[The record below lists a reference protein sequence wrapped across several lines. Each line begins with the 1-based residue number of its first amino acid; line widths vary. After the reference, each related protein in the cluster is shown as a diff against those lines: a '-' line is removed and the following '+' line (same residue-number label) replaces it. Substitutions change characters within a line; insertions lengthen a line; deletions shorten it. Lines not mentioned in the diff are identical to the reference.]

1 MQESTVEVVIIGGGP
16 GGYVAAIRA
25 GQLGLR
31 TALIERAA
39 LGGTCLNVGC
49 IPSKA
54 LIHAADAFHTA
65 NRQHKATPFGLRVGQ
80 VELDFARTVTWK
92 NSIVNRLT
100 GGVASLLKR
109 SGVSVISGV
118 AEILDGKTVKVE
130 TADATMRVRAKHLVL
145 ATGSVPQAVT
155 SLPFGGNV
163 ISSTELL
170 SLPERPRKLVV
181 VGAGYIGLELG
192 MAFAK
197 LGSDVTVVEA
207 AERILPRW
215 DAALTRPVVRRLEE
229 LRVSVITSA
238 YAQGLARDGESLL
251 IEQRGQGPRE
261 LPADKILVAVGRA
274 PCTEGFGLKRLDL
287 AMDGKFVAINDRSE
301 TSMSNVWAI
310 GDLTGEPMLAHRA
323 MAQGALVAEII
334 AGQRRC
340 FDATTIPSVCFTD
353 PEMISV
359 GRTPEEATVDG
370 KADGYEIKV
379 ATFPFAANGRA
390 LTQMDEEGFVRIVA
404 RASDHLVLG
413 AQAVGAGVSELT
425 SSLTLAVEMGAV
437 LEDIAG
443 TIGAHPTRSEAI
455 HEAALGALGHGLH
468 F

>member
-1 MQESTVEVVIIGGGP
+1 MQESTTEVVIIGGGP

-31 TALIERAA
+31 TVLIERTA

-65 NRQHKATPFGLRVGQ
+65 NRQRDTTPFGLSVGQ
-80 VELDFARTVTWK
+80 VELDFARTVAWK
-92 NSIVNRLT
+92 DSIVSRLT
-100 GGVASLLKR
+100 GGVAGLLKR
-109 SGVSVISGV
+109 SAVSVISGA

-130 TADATMRVRAKHLVL
+130 TVDTTMRVRTKHLVL

-155 SLPFGGNV
+155 TLPFGGNV

-207 AERILPRW
+207 DERILPRW

-238 YAQGLARDGESLL
+238 YAQGLTRDGESLL

-261 LPADKILVAVGRA
+261 LRADKILVAVGRT
-274 PCTEGFGLKRLDL
+274 PCTEGFGLERLDL

-323 MAQGALVAEII
+323 MAQGAMVAEII
-334 AGQRRC
+334 AGQRRA
-340 FDATTIPSVCFTD
+340 FDATAVPSVCFTD
-353 PEMISV
+353 PEVISV
-359 GRTPEEATVDG
+359 GRTPEEAKADG

-425 SSLTLAVEMGAV
+425 SPLTLAIEMGAV

>member
-65 NRQHKATPFGLRVGQ
+65 NRQHKATPFGLSVGQ

-92 NSIVNRLT
+92 DSIVNRLT

-192 MAFAK
+192 IAFAK

-215 DAALTRPVVRRLEE
+215 DAALTRPVARRLEE

-238 YAQGLARDGESLL
+238 YAQGLTRDAESLL
-251 IEQRGQGPRE
+251 IEHRGQGPRE
-261 LPADKILVAVGRA
+261 LPADKILVAVGRR
-274 PCTEGFGLKRLDL
+274 PCTEGFGLERLDL

-323 MAQGALVAEII
+323 MAQGAMVAEII

-353 PEMISV
+353 PEVISV

>member
-1 MQESTVEVVIIGGGP
+1 
-16 GGYVAAIRA
+16 
-25 GQLGLR
+25 
-31 TALIERAA
+31 
-39 LGGTCLNVGC
+39 
-49 IPSKA
+49 
-54 LIHAADAFHTA
+54 
-65 NRQHKATPFGLRVGQ
+65 
-80 VELDFARTVTWK
+80 
-92 NSIVNRLT
+92 
-100 GGVASLLKR
+100 
-109 SGVSVISGV
+109 
-118 AEILDGKTVKVE
+118 
-130 TADATMRVRAKHLVL
+130 
-145 ATGSVPQAVT
+145 
-155 SLPFGGNV
+155 
-163 ISSTELL
+163 
-170 SLPERPRKLVV
+170 
-181 VGAGYIGLELG
+181 

-238 YAQGLARDGESLL
+238 YAQGLTRDGESLL

-261 LPADKILVAVGRA
+261 LRADKILVAVGRT
-274 PCTEGFGLKRLDL
+274 PCTEGFGLERLDL
-287 AMDGKFVAINDRSE
+287 AMDGKSVAINDRSE

-323 MAQGALVAEII
+323 MAQGAMVAEII
-334 AGQRRC
+334 AGQRRA
-340 FDATTIPSVCFTD
+340 FDATAVPSVCFTD
-353 PEMISV
+353 PEVISV
-359 GRTPEEATVDG
+359 GRTPEEAKADG

-425 SSLTLAVEMGAV
+425 SSLTLAIEMGAV

>member
-1 MQESTVEVVIIGGGP
+1 MLESTAEVAIIGGGP

-31 TALIERAA
+31 TVLIERTA

-54 LIHAADAFHTA
+54 LIHVAEAFHAA
-65 NRQHKATPFGLRVGQ
+65 NRQRETTPFGLSVGK
-80 VELDFARTVTWK
+80 VEIDFARTVAWK
-92 NSIVNRLT
+92 ASIVNRLT
-100 GGVASLLKR
+100 GGVAGLLKR
-109 SGVSVISGV
+109 SGVSVISGA
-118 AEILDGKTVKVE
+118 AEILDGKAVKVE
-130 TADATMRVRAKHLVL
+130 TADTTMRVRTKHLVL

-155 SLPFGGNV
+155 TLPFGGNV

-207 AERILPRW
+207 DERILPRW

-238 YAQGLARDGESLL
+238 YAQGLTRDGESLL

-261 LPADKILVAVGRA
+261 LPADKILVAVGRT
-274 PCTEGFGLKRLDL
+274 PCTEGFGLERLAL

-310 GDLTGEPMLAHRA
+310 GDLSGEPMLAHRA
-323 MAQGALVAEII
+323 MAQGAMVAEIM
-334 AGQRRC
+334 AGKRRC
-340 FDATTIPSVCFTD
+340 FDAAAIPSVCFTD
-353 PEMISV
+353 PEVVSV
-359 GRTPEEATVDG
+359 GRSPEQA
-370 KADGYEIKV
+370 KADGKTNGYDIKI

-390 LTQMDEEGFVRIVA
+390 LTQMDDEGFVRIVA
-404 RASDHLVLG
+404 RATDHLVLG

-425 SSLTLAVEMGAV
+425 SSLALAIEMGAV

-455 HEAALGALGHGLH
+455 HEAALGALGRGLH

>member
-1 MQESTVEVVIIGGGP
+1 MQESNVEIVIIGGGP

-65 NRQHKATPFGLRVGQ
+65 NRQHKATPFGLSVGQ

-92 NSIVNRLT
+92 DSIVNRLT

-192 MAFAK
+192 IAFAK

-238 YAQGLARDGESLL
+238 YAQGLTRDAESLL
-251 IEQRGQGPRE
+251 IEHRGQGPRE
-261 LPADKILVAVGRA
+261 LPADKILVAVGRT
-274 PCTEGFGLKRLDL
+274 PCTEGFGLERLDL

-323 MAQGALVAEII
+323 MAQGAMVAEII

-455 HEAALGALGHGLH
+455 HEAVLGALGHGLH

>member
-1 MQESTVEVVIIGGGP
+1 MRESTAEVVIIGGGP

-31 TALIERAA
+31 TVLIERAA

-54 LIHAADAFHTA
+54 LIHAADAFHVA
-65 NRQHKATPFGLRVGQ
+65 NGQRETTPFGLSMG
-80 VELDFARTVTWK
+80 EAKLDFGRTVAWK
-92 NSIVNRLT
+92 DAIVNRLT
-100 GGVASLLKR
+100 GGVAGLLKR

-118 AEILDGKTVKVE
+118 AEILDGKTVKVG
-130 TADATMRVRAKHLVL
+130 TADATTRVRAKHLVL
-145 ATGSVPQAVT
+145 ATGSVPQVLT
-155 SLPFGGNV
+155 TLPFGGNV

-170 SLPERPRKLVV
+170 SLPERPRNLVV

-192 MAFAK
+192 IAFAK

-229 LRVSVITSA
+229 LKVSVITSA
-238 YAQGLARDGESLL
+238 YAQGLTPDGESLL
-251 IEQRGQGPRE
+251 IEQRGRAPRE
-261 LPADKILVAVGRA
+261 LPADKILVAVGRT
-274 PCTEGFGLKRLDL
+274 PCTEGFGLERLDL
-287 AMDGKFVAINDRSE
+287 AMDGKFVAIDDRSE

-323 MAQGALVAEII
+323 MAQGAMVAENI
-334 AGQRRC
+334 AGQRRS
-340 FDATTIPSVCFTD
+340 FDATAIPSVCFTD
-353 PEMISV
+353 PEVISV
-359 GRTPEEATVDG
+359 GRTPEEAKADG
-370 KADGYEIKV
+370 KVDGYEIKV

-390 LTQMDEEGFVRIVA
+390 LTQVDEEGFVRIVA

-425 SSLTLAVEMGAV
+425 SSLTLAIEMGAV

-455 HEAALGALGHGLH
+455 HEAALGALGRGLH

>member
-1 MQESTVEVVIIGGGP
+1 MQESTTEVVIIGGGP

-31 TALIERAA
+31 TVLIERTA

-65 NRQHKATPFGLRVGQ
+65 NRQRDTTPFGLSVGQ
-80 VELDFARTVTWK
+80 VELDFARTVAWK
-92 NSIVNRLT
+92 DSIVSRLT
-100 GGVASLLKR
+100 GGVAGLLKR
-109 SGVSVISGV
+109 SGVSVISGA

-130 TADATMRVRAKHLVL
+130 TVDTTMRVRTKHLVL

-155 SLPFGGNV
+155 TLPFGGNV

-207 AERILPRW
+207 DERILPRW

-229 LRVSVITSA
+229 LRVSIITSA
-238 YAQGLARDGESLL
+238 YAQGLTRDGESLL

-261 LPADKILVAVGRA
+261 LRADKILVAVGRT
-274 PCTEGFGLKRLDL
+274 PCTEGFGLERLDL

-323 MAQGALVAEII
+323 MAQGAMVAEII
-334 AGQRRC
+334 AGQRRA
-340 FDATTIPSVCFTD
+340 FDATAVPSVCFTD
-353 PEMISV
+353 PEVISV
-359 GRTPEEATVDG
+359 GRTPEEAKADG

-425 SSLTLAVEMGAV
+425 SSLTLAIEMGAV

-443 TIGAHPTRSEAI
+443 SIGAHPTRSEAI

>member
-1 MQESTVEVVIIGGGP
+1 MQESTTEVVIIGGGP

-31 TALIERAA
+31 TVLIERTA

-65 NRQHKATPFGLRVGQ
+65 TRQRDTTPFGLSVGQ
-80 VELDFARTVTWK
+80 VELDFARTVAWK
-92 NSIVNRLT
+92 DSIVSRLT
-100 GGVASLLKR
+100 GGVAGLLKR
-109 SGVSVISGV
+109 SGVSVISGA

-130 TADATMRVRAKHLVL
+130 TVDTTMRVRTKHLVL

-155 SLPFGGNV
+155 TLPFGGNV
-163 ISSTELL
+163 ISSSELL
-170 SLPERPRKLVV
+170 ALPERPRKLVV

-207 AERILPRW
+207 DERILPRW

-229 LRVSVITSA
+229 LRVSIITSA
-238 YAQGLARDGESLL
+238 YAQGLTRDGESLL

-261 LPADKILVAVGRA
+261 LRADKILVAVGRT
-274 PCTEGFGLKRLDL
+274 PCTEGFGLERLDL
-287 AMDGKFVAINDRSE
+287 AMDGIFVAINDRSE

-323 MAQGALVAEII
+323 MAQGAMVAEII
-334 AGQRRC
+334 AGQRRA
-340 FDATTIPSVCFTD
+340 FDATAVPSVCFTD
-353 PEMISV
+353 PEVISV
-359 GRTPEEATVDG
+359 GRTPEEAKADG

-425 SSLTLAVEMGAV
+425 SSLTLAIEMGAV

>member
-1 MQESTVEVVIIGGGP
+1 MQESAAEVVIIGGGP

-31 TALIERAA
+31 TVLIERAA

-54 LIHAADAFHTA
+54 LIHAADAFHA
-65 NRQHKATPFGLRVGQ
+65 VNRQRETTPFGLSVAQ
-80 VELDFARTVTWK
+80 VELDFARTVEWK
-92 NSIVNRLT
+92 DAIVNRLT
-100 GGVASLLKR
+100 GGVAGLLKR
-109 SGVSVISGV
+109 SGVSVISGT
-118 AEILDGKTVKVE
+118 AEILDGKTVRVE
-130 TADATMRVRAKHLVL
+130 TTDATMRIRAGHLVL

-155 SLPFGGNV
+155 TLPFGGNV

-170 SLPERPRKLVV
+170 SLQERPGRLVV

-192 MAFAK
+192 IAFAK

-207 AERILPRW
+207 DERILPRW
-215 DAALTRPVVRRLEE
+215 DAALTRPVARRLEE
-229 LRVSVITSA
+229 LKIEVITSA
-238 YAQGLARDGESLL
+238 YAQGLTRGGESLL
-251 IEQRGQGPRE
+251 VEQRGRGPRE
-261 LPADKILVAVGRA
+261 IPADKFLVAVGRE
-274 PCTEGFGLKRLDL
+274 PCTEGFGLERLDL
-287 AMDGKFVAINDRSE
+287 AMDGKFVKVSDRSE

-323 MAQGALVAEII
+323 MAQGAMVAEII
-334 AGQRRC
+334 AGKRRS
-340 FDATTIPSVCFTD
+340 FDAVAIPSVCFTD
-353 PEMISV
+353 PEVVSV
-359 GRTPEEATVDG
+359 GRSPEQAKADG
-370 KADGYEIKV
+370 KADGYDIKV

-390 LTQMDEEGFVRIVA
+390 LTQMDDEGFVRIVA
-404 RASDHLVLG
+404 RADDHLVLG

-425 SSLTLAVEMGAV
+425 SSLALAIEMGAV

-443 TIGAHPTRSEAI
+443 TIGAHPTRGEAI
-455 HEAALGALGHGLH
+455 QEAALGALGRGLH

>member
-92 NSIVNRLT
+92 DSIVNRLT

-130 TADATMRVRAKHLVL
+130 TADTTMHVRAKHLVL

-192 MAFAK
+192 IAFAK

-274 PCTEGFGLKRLDL
+274 PCTEGFGLERLDL
-287 AMDGKFVAINDRSE
+287 TMDGKFVAINDRSE

-323 MAQGALVAEII
+323 MAQGAMVAEII

-353 PEMISV
+353 PEVISV

-455 HEAALGALGHGLH
+455 HEAVLGALGHGLH

>member
-1 MQESTVEVVIIGGGP
+1 MQESTTEVVIIGGGP

-31 TALIERAA
+31 TVLIERTA

-65 NRQHKATPFGLRVGQ
+65 NRQRDTTPFGLSVGQ
-80 VELDFARTVTWK
+80 VELDFARTVAWK
-92 NSIVNRLT
+92 DSIVNRLT
-100 GGVASLLKR
+100 GGVAGLLKR
-109 SGVSVISGV
+109 SGVSVISGA
-118 AEILDGKTVKVE
+118 AEILDGKTIKVE
-130 TADATMRVRAKHLVL
+130 TADTTMRIRAKHLVL

-155 SLPFGGNV
+155 TLPFGGNV
-163 ISSTELL
+163 ISSSELL
-170 SLPERPRKLVV
+170 ALPERPRKLVV

-207 AERILPRW
+207 DERILPRW

-229 LRVSVITSA
+229 LRVSIITSA
-238 YAQGLARDGESLL
+238 YAQGLTRDGESLL

-261 LPADKILVAVGRA
+261 LRADKILVAVGRT
-274 PCTEGFGLKRLDL
+274 PCTEGFGLERLDL

-323 MAQGALVAEII
+323 MAQGAMVAEII
-334 AGQRRC
+334 AGQRRA
-340 FDATTIPSVCFTD
+340 FDATAVPSVCFTD
-353 PEMISV
+353 PEVISV
-359 GRTPEEATVDG
+359 GRTPEEAKADG

-425 SSLTLAVEMGAV
+425 SSLTLAIEMGAV

>member
-1 MQESTVEVVIIGGGP
+1 MQESNVEIVIIGGGP

-65 NRQHKATPFGLRVGQ
+65 NRQHKATPFGLSVGQ

-92 NSIVNRLT
+92 DSIVNRLT

-261 LPADKILVAVGRA
+261 LPADKILVAVGRT
-274 PCTEGFGLKRLDL
+274 PCTEGFGLERLDL

-323 MAQGALVAEII
+323 MAQGAMVAEII

-353 PEMISV
+353 PEVISV

-455 HEAALGALGHGLH
+455 HEAVLGALGHGLH